1 MFYFPCSRDVF
12 ACPVLFSLWHIRR
25 TWLKNIMKKCSNIEV
40 QREIFIQL
48 GKIVYGIWNE
58 KNPMNALELLFQDF
72 VDQTAFM
79 KYFKSFWVPKLGK
92 YFSHL

>member
-1 MFYFPCSRDVF
+1 
-12 ACPVLFSLWHIRR
+12 
-25 TWLKNIMKKCSNIEV
+25 MKKCSNIEV

-92 YFSHL
+92 YFSHLLSYYLANKLSLHVRSQGIEILTLIGEK

>member
-1 MFYFPCSRDVF
+1 MVHWRCCRDVF

-25 TWLKNIMKKCSNIEV
+25 TWLKNVIKKCSNVEV

-48 GKIVYGIWNE
+48 GKIMYSIWSE
-58 KNPMNALELLFQDF
+58 KNFMDALGQLFQDF
-72 VDQTAFM
+72 IDQTTFI

-92 YFSHL
+92 NFNM